1 MTCNGISDREEANRL
16 PVQDGLDIS
25 RLSVAFRDTNTSY
38 KFLWAL
44 ALLRICAS
52 KDESVGEISL
62 RNLAAG
68 MLDAAR
74 RPFYVFRLR
83 SRKDD
88 RVPELFRQLENSPR
102 WDTRILA
109 RRRGDVFLTR
119 SDEIP
124 QSIVDTLTNY
134 VSRLFLTPFFSE
146 RIGGL
151 AGTPRFETIR
161 ILTSKHFCDK
171 SPPPYRFTDNGN
183 AIVIHSRWKGYIRD
197 NASILKSWILWHW
210 ARYMQRTNPSIPALI
225 SKLDEEVMSI
235 TRKQRNFWRRVLE
248 SERMDCVCIY
258 SGEKILVEKFALDHY
273 IPWSFVAH
281 DEMWN
286 LVPVSIRGNELK
298 SDNLPKNSTY
308 FESFVQMQMFSIR
321 QLHDAYDKSR
331 WEGLFESYSVDLN
344 LNVMERVPT
353 CAALRNALA
362 SAVGP
367 LMSLAANQGFSE
379 NWTFPKSR

>member
-1 MTCNGISDREEANRL
+1 MTCNGIPDREEASCL
-16 PVQDGLDIS
+16 PVQDGLNIS

-52 KDESVGEISL
+52 MDESVGEISL

-88 RVPELFRQLENSPR
+88 RVPELFKQLENSPR
-102 WDTRILA
+102 WDTRIRA
-109 RRRGDVFLTR
+109 HRRRDVFLAR

-146 RIGGL
+146 KIGGL

-161 ILTSKHFCDK
+161 ILASKHFCDRL
-171 SPPPYRFTDNGN
+171 PPPYRFTDSGN

-197 NASILKSWILWHW
+197 HESILKSWILWHW
-210 ARYMQRTNPSIPALI
+210 ARYMQRINPSVPALI

-235 TRKQRNFWRRVLE
+235 TRKQRIF
-248 SERMDCVCIY
+248 
-258 SGEKILVEKFALDHY
+258 
-273 IPWSFVAH
+273 
-281 DEMWN
+281 
-286 LVPVSIRGNELK
+286 
-298 SDNLPKNSTY
+298 
-308 FESFVQMQMFSIR
+308 
-321 QLHDAYDKSR
+321 
-331 WEGLFESYSVDLN
+331 
-344 LNVMERVPT
+344 
-353 CAALRNALA
+353 
-362 SAVGP
+362 
-367 LMSLAANQGFSE
+367 
-379 NWTFPKSR
+379 

>member
-1 MTCNGISDREEANRL
+1 MTCNGISDREEADRL
-16 PVQDGLDIS
+16 PAQDGLDIS
-25 RLSVAFRDTNTSY
+25 RFSVAFRDTNTSY

-52 KDESVGEISL
+52 KDEPVGEISL
-62 RNLAAG
+62 RNLAVG

-74 RPFYVFRLR
+74 RPLYVFRLR

-151 AGTPRFETIR
+151 AGTPRLEKIR
-161 ILTSKHFCDK
+161 ILASSNFCEK

-183 AIVIHSRWKGYIRD
+183 TIVIHSKWKRYIRD
-197 NASILKSWILWHW
+197 NTSILKSWILWHW
-210 ARYMQRTNPSIPALI
+210 ARYMQRTNPSVPALI

-235 TRKQRNFWRRVLE
+235 TRKQRNFWKRVLE

-258 SGEKILVEKFALDHY
+258 SGERILVEKFALDHY

-281 DEMWN
+281 DEIWN

-298 SDNLPKNSTY
+298 SDNLPKE
-308 FESFVQMQMFSIR
+308 FDIF
-321 QLHDAYDKSR
+321 
-331 WEGLFESYSVDLN
+331 
-344 LNVMERVPT
+344 
-353 CAALRNALA
+353 
-362 SAVGP
+362 
-367 LMSLAANQGFSE
+367 
-379 NWTFPKSR
+379 